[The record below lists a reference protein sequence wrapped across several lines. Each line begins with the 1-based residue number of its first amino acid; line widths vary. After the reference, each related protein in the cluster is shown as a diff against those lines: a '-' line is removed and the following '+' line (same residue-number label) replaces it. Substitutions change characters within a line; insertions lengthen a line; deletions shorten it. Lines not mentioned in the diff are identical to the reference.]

1 MSEIV
6 RSGLNSVP
14 VGQREAAEALGMSS
28 FRVMWRVI
36 LPQAM
41 RVIIPPTGNQLIGML
56 KTTSLVSVI
65 ALQELLYSAQLIYT
79 ANFQT
84 IPLLIVASIWY
95 LVLTTALTIGQFFL
109 ERHFG
114 KSDRRSV
121 FSPSA
126 EAAENSAELVRD
138 A

>member
-1 MSEIV
+1 
-6 RSGLNSVP
+6 
-14 VGQREAAEALGMSS
+14 
-28 FRVMWRVI
+28 
-36 LPQAM
+36 M

-65 ALQELLYSAQLIYT
+65 AMQELLYSAQLIYS

-95 LVLTTALTIGQFFL
+95 LVLTTVLSIGQYFL

-114 KSDRRSV
+114 RSDRKTAVV
-121 FSPSA
+121 FDDATAQSA
-126 EAAENSAELVRD
+126 PITREA
-138 A
+138 

>member
-1 MSEIV
+1 MI
-6 RSGLNSVP
+6 RI
-14 VGQREAAEALGMSS
+14 
-28 FRVMWRVI
+28 I

-95 LVLTTALTIGQFFL
+95 LVLTTVLTIGQHYL

-114 KSDRRSV
+114 KSDLRANAPATVESV
-121 FSPSA
+121 QTSTPLL
-126 EAAENSAELVRD
+126 ETV
-138 A
+138 